1 MTIQGRCLC
10 DIFIASNLLKIIRSV
25 VVQRV
30 LRLFSHDIPTPH
42 LLYILQPGRRLL
54 IHRTFNEGGQQYSRT
69 EVVKNQAV
77 IDSYL
82 RIVTRDKNYRYVL

>member
-1 MTIQGRCLC
+1 MLV
-10 DIFIASNLLKIIRSV
+10 LLG
-25 VVQRV
+25 V
-30 LRLFSHDIPTPH
+30 LFTFTFF
-42 LLYILQPGRRLL
+42 QPGRRLL

-82 RIVTRDKNYRYVL
+82 RIVTRDKNYRLVLSKIPMDMVTRGALSPLYPFQEIS

>member
-1 MTIQGRCLC
+1 MCLSYC
-10 DIFIASNLLKIIRSV
+10 C
-25 VVQRV
+25 
-30 LRLFSHDIPTPH
+30 H
-42 LLYILQPGRRLL
+42 ILQPGRRLL